1 MAEIKWS
8 TFLAWI
14 AGACLTTL
22 SGAVVL
28 AISIDPYGYLG
39 VRRSHQVAA
48 LPERLITVT
57 RARDPNFNSAIVGN
71 SVTIPV
77 HASNLSALTGQRF
90 VSLGISGTGPE
101 AQLAVLKFFI
111 QHHDHASDVVIGFD
125 EGWCAPEQDL
135 AEHRNFPFWLYG
147 NTFEYVLGL
156 ARNVTM
162 SMLLSPFERREEGA
176 LDGLQYYP
184 AVSMPQF
191 NDMAWLT
198 KSLTR
203 PRPTES
209 ANAAGNFPVF
219 GDLSELVKEMPPGIS
234 YVLIW
239 TPRFINIIPEPGSA
253 AETTDQACKAEALR
267 QTAALPNVRVLDWSE
282 ETRPDN
288 HDPINFYDHIHYRFP
303 LAERMEHDI
312 AMSFAAL
319 ANR

>member
-14 AGACLTTL
+14 AGTCLITL
-22 SGAVVL
+22 SGAVAL

-39 VRRSHQVAA
+39 IRRSHQVAA

-57 RARDPNFNSAIVGN
+57 RARDPDFNSAILGN
-71 SVTIPV
+71 SVSIPLQP
-77 HASNLSALTGQRF
+77 SYLSALTGQHF
-90 VSLGISGTGPE
+90 VALGISGSGPK
-101 AQLAVLKFFI
+101 AQLAVLKFFV
-111 QHHDHASDVVIGFD
+111 QHHERVSDIVISLD
-125 EGWCAPEQDL
+125 DGWCVPEQGL
-135 AEHRNFPFWLYG
+135 AEYRDFPFWLYG
-147 NTFEYVLGL
+147 NKFEYVLGL
-156 ARNVTM
+156 ARNITM
-162 SMLLSPFERREEGA
+162 SMLLSPYERREEGA
-176 LDGLQYYP
+176 LDGLQFYP

-198 KSLTR
+198 KSLAR

-209 ANAAGNFPVF
+209 TNPAGKFPAF
-219 GDLSELVKEMPPGIS
+219 GDLLELIKETPSTIS

-239 TPRFINIIPEPGSA
+239 TPRFINFIPEPGSA
-253 AETTDQACKAEALR
+253 AEATDQACKAEALR
-267 QTAALPNVRVLDWSE
+267 QTATLPNVRILDWSD

-288 HDPINFYDHIHYRFP
+288 HDPINFYDQIHYRFP

-312 AMSFAAL
+312 ATSFAGL